1 MFEAYGPV
9 DEVILHESYGFIQF
23 HTPEAAANAIARES
37 GRTIGG
43 RRIGWYRVVENRP
56 HSSKLF
62 AFGPSCA
69 MKLFGLSPWQYGPWP
84 YSRARMCVAAP
95 YSD

>member
-1 MFEAYGPV
+1 MPAGEYPDGSRIFIGNLASEATSKKELRAMFEAYGPV

-43 RRIGWYRVVENRP
+43 RRIGWWRVVEDL
-56 HSSKLF
+56 SSTLVVQVV
-62 AFGPSCA
+62 C
-69 MKLFGLSPWQYGPWP
+69 L
-84 YSRARMCVAAP
+84 
-95 YSD
+95 